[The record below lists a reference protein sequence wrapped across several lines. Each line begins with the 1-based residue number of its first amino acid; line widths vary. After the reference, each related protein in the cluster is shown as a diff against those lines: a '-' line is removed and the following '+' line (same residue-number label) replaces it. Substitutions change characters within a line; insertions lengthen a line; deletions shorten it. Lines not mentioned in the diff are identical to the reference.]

1 MKILISNIKVPR
13 ERLREDNGDLEALA
27 TSLVKFG
34 QLQPVIV
41 DPEMNLVAGYRRLN
55 AASMNG
61 WTEVE
66 AIIRDNM
73 DELEQREVELEENI
87 ARKDMTW
94 QERVKSVAELDR
106 LRRVK
111 DPNWTQEQTAAV
123 AGLQRTRV
131 TEALQLDKMM
141 KLFPELGEAKDI
153 AQAKNWMATKA
164 QMVTRKV
171 SVDASPKYTDLEGKL
186 ILGDSVDVIKLVPD
200 ESFHAVI
207 TDPPFGVDYDKRS
220 EGNVGQLSSYR
231 DDEDSYLRLLAMA
244 PDLYRV
250 VKPNGWLI
258 WFLGISWYERAKGVF
273 RDAGFTVDEIPL
285 VWDRSDGRSFT
296 SRPDRYFNRG
306 YDIALHC
313 LKGNPQIVQRNK
325 SNVIR
330 IAPVSQ
336 SERELLV
343 ERPVELY
350 SELIRRLTV
359 PGEIVADFFTGS
371 GSCLAA
377 AASTQRDFWGCELNP
392 ERRAFALQ
400 KIQSYIPTVE
410 K

>member
-1 MKILISNIKVPR
+1 MKIPISSIKVPR
-13 ERLREDNGDLEALA
+13 ERLREDNGDLESLA
-27 TSLVKFG
+27 ASLVKFG
-34 QLQPVIV
+34 LLQPIII
-41 DPEMNLVAGYRRLN
+41 DPDYNLVAGYRRLN
-55 AASMNG
+55 AAQMNG
-61 WTEVE
+61 WTEIEV
-66 AIIRDNM
+66 AIRDNM
-73 DELEQREVELEENI
+73 DELDQREVELEENI

-106 LRRVK
+106 LRRFK
-111 DPNWTQEQTAAV
+111 DPTWTQEQTAAV

-141 KLFPELGEAKDI
+141 RLFPELSEAKDI
-153 AQAKNWMATKA
+153 SQAKNWMAAKA

-171 SVDASPKYTDLEGKL
+171 AVSASPVYSDIEDKL
-186 ILGDSVDVIKLVPD
+186 VLGDSTEIIKSVPD

-220 EGNVGQLSSYR
+220 EGNIGQLSSYR
-231 DDEDSYLRLLAMA
+231 DDEDSYLRLLSMA

-258 WFLGISWYERAKGVF
+258 WFLGITWYERAKGVF
-273 RDAGFTVDEIPL
+273 RDAGFTVDEIPII
-285 VWDRSDGRSFT
+285 WNRSGGRTFT
-296 SRPDRYFNRG
+296 SRPDRYFTRG

-313 LKGNPQIVQRNK
+313 LKGEPQLVQRNK
-325 SNVIR
+325 SNVIT
-330 IAPVSQ
+330 IDPVSQ

-350 SELIRRLTV
+350 AELIRRLTV
-359 PGEIVADFFTGS
+359 PGETIADFFVGS

-377 AASTQRDFWGCELNP
+377 AASLQRDFWGCEQNP
-392 ERRAFALQ
+392 ERRAYALQ
-400 KIQSYIPTVE
+400 KVKSYIPTVE

>member
-1 MKILISNIKVPR
+1 MKMRMSQIKVPR
-13 ERLREDNGDLEALA
+13 ERLREDVGDLESLA
-27 TSLVKFG
+27 TSLLKFG

-41 DPEMNLVAGYRRLN
+41 DSDGNLVAGYRRMN
-55 AASMNG
+55 AAAMNG
-61 WTEVE
+61 WTEIEV
-66 AIIRDNM
+66 IIRENM
-73 DELEQREVELEENI
+73 DELDQREVELEENI

-94 QERVKSVAELDR
+94 QERVKSVAEIDR
-106 LRRVK
+106 LRRLK

-141 KLFPELGEAKDI
+141 KIFPELAEAKDI
-153 AQAKNWMATKA
+153 SQAKNWMSSKA
-164 QMVTRKV
+164 QLVTRKIA
-171 SVDASPKYTDLEGKL
+171 VDANPVFTDIDSKL
-186 ILGDSVDVIKLVPD
+186 VLGDSVEVIKLVPD

-207 TDPPFGVDYDKRS
+207 TDPPFGVDYDKRT
-220 EGNVGQLSSYR
+220 EGQSGQLSSYE
-231 DDEDSYLRLLAMA
+231 DSEDSYVRLLSMA

-250 VKPNGWLI
+250 VKKDGWLI
-258 WFLGISWYERAKGVF
+258 WFCGISWYERAKITF
-273 RDAGFTVDEIPL
+273 RNAGFTVDEIPII
-285 VWDRSDGRSFT
+285 WDRSGGRTFT
-296 SRPDRYFNRG
+296 TRPDRYFTRG

-313 LKGNPQIVQRNK
+313 LKGEPQLVQRGK
-325 SNVIR
+325 SNIIR
-330 IAPVSQ
+330 IDPVSQ

-350 SELIRRLTV
+350 AELIRRLTV
-359 PGEIVADFFTGS
+359 PGEIIADFFTGS

-377 AASTQRDFWGCELNP
+377 AASLQRDFWGCELSA

-400 KIQSYIPTVE
+400 KIQSYIPTME

>member
-1 MKILISNIKVPR
+1 MKILISDIKISRP
-13 ERLREDNGDLEALA
+13 RLRVDDGDLEELA
-27 TSLVKFG
+27 TSFLKHG
-34 QLQPVIV
+34 QLQPIVI
-41 DPEMNLVAGYRRLN
+41 DRTYELAAGWRRLC
-55 AASMNG
+55 AAKLNG
-61 WTEVE
+61 WTEIKAE
-66 AIIRDNM
+66 YTDALS
-73 DELEQREVELEENI
+73 ELDLREIELEENI

-106 LRRVK
+106 LRRLK

-131 TEALQLDKMM
+131 TEALKLDKMM
-141 KLFPELGEAKDI
+141 KLFPELAEAKDI
-153 AQAKNWMATKA
+153 AQAKNWAEAKA
-164 QMVTRKV
+164 QLVTRRV
-171 SVDASPKYTDLEGKL
+171 AVDANPVFTDIDSKL
-186 ILGDSVDVIKLVPD
+186 VLGDSVEVIKLVPD

-207 TDPPFGVDYDKRS
+207 TDPPFGVDYDKRT
-220 EGNVGQLSSYR
+220 EGQSGQLSSY
-231 DDEDSYLRLLAMA
+231 EDGEVSYLRLLSMA

-258 WFLGISWYERAKGVF
+258 WFCGISWYERARDAF
-273 RDAGFTVDEIPL
+273 RVAGFTVDEIPL
-285 VWDRSDGRSFT
+285 VWDRSGGRTFT
-296 SRPDRYFNRG
+296 SRPDRYFTRG

-313 LKGNPQIVQRNK
+313 LKGSPQLVQRGK
-325 SNVIR
+325 SNIIR
-330 IAPVSQ
+330 IDPVSQ

-350 SELIRRLTV
+350 CELIRRLTV

-377 AASTQRDFWGCELNP
+377 AASLQRDFWGCELSA

-400 KIQSYIPTVE
+400 KIQQYIPTVE